1 MILGR
6 GIAQTE
12 EDLIAEYECFLR
24 DNQQQATSVVLQ
36 RLCGA
41 PQVMRFRIGKPIWE
55 WGDEDILGLY
65 QDRGKSTWYGYS
77 DFLAFLLFRGYR
89 RATLSLLRQLPTELG
104 RHHRK
109 ALQPYRQRLQET
121 CQALHYY
128 SSRVGAELNLLIW
141 LLARL
146 GKPLDELTRADFE
159 LFQQE
164 YQGWYR
170 ETGQR
175 TDNRPNS
182 RLTRLERYL
191 VHWGVIPEA
200 KIVFRHEEHFA
211 QLRHEPIRQAILIHM
226 QWCDAKYRPSSIHSR
241 RAVLLN
247 FFLWFQERYP
257 ACPRLNHVTR
267 RVALEYSRFLK
278 EKVEAG
284 IYSRKYRNDL
294 YRGMRLFFDFV
305 IDEDLETSPDRN
317 PFGKNDLPPDPDP
330 LPRYISDG
338 ELRMVME
345 YCNQDASLK
354 EKTLVITL
362 LHTGLR
368 ASELANLA
376 VSDIVQIQGKWKLHV
391 REGKGLKDRIIPLTP
406 KCLETLQIWQE
417 KGWEKINDNL
427 FTRFGRVWQGGATV
441 CSIIRELGLRV
452 GIHGLTPHRFR
463 HTFAVSLLNYGMR
476 ESALQ
481 KIMGHTTLNMT
492 LEYAR
497 ILDHTVEQAFNK
509 AVEQMQA
516 GPLNWVPSFF
526 SSQEYS
532 VFNEADALNW
542 IRLPI
547 GYCRRNHKLHCES
560 DVKCLLCDR
569 FQVSQDDLA
578 RLEEMY
584 QRYLTLN
591 MPLKANIVLL
601 QMRLLGS
608 QNLLE
613 GQTIF
618 SGKCEHPGIEKIMSD
633 VLLTSS

>member
-6 GIAQTE
+6 GTAQTE
-12 EDLIAEYECFLR
+12 DELIAEYQRFLR

-41 PQVMRFRIGKPIWE
+41 PNVMRSRIGKPIWE
-55 WGDEDILGLY
+55 WSDEEILGLY
-65 QDRGKSTWYGYS
+65 QDRGKATWYGYS

-109 ALQPYRQRLQET
+109 ALQPYRQRLEET
-121 CQALHYY
+121 CQALHYH
-128 SSRVGAELNLLIW
+128 SFQVGAELNLLIW
-141 LLARL
+141 LLAML
-146 GKPLDELTRADFE
+146 GKPIDELTRADFK

-170 ETGQR
+170 KTGQR

-191 VHWGVIPEA
+191 VHWGIIPEA

-241 RAVLLN
+241 RAALLN

-257 ACPRLNHVTR
+257 ACPRLDQVTR
-267 RVALEYSRFLK
+267 LVALEYSRFLK

-305 IDEDLETSPDRN
+305 IDEGLETSPDRN

-330 LPRYISDG
+330 LPRYISDC

-345 YCNQDASLK
+345 YCDKGASLK
-354 EKTLVITL
+354 EKTVVITL

-406 KCLETLQIWQE
+406 TCLETLQTWQE
-417 KGWEKINDNL
+417 KGWEKINNNL
-427 FTRFGRVWQGGATV
+427 FTHFGRVWEGGSTV

-452 GIHGLTPHRFR
+452 GVHGLTPHRFR

-481 KIMGHTTLNMT
+481 KVMGHTTLNMT

-497 ILDHTVEQAFNK
+497 ILDQTVEQAFNK

-526 SSQEYS
+526 SSKEYS

-542 IRLPI
+542 IRLPV

-578 RLEEMY
+578 RLEEMH

-591 MPLKANIVLL
+591 MPLKANVVLS

-608 QNLLE
+608 QNHLE

-618 SGKCEHPGIEKIMSD
+618 SENCEHPCFEKVMSD

>member
-1 MILGR
+1 
-6 GIAQTE
+6 
-12 EDLIAEYECFLR
+12 
-24 DNQQQATSVVLQ
+24 
-36 RLCGA
+36 
-41 PQVMRFRIGKPIWE
+41 MRSRIGKPVWD
-55 WGDEDILGLY
+55 WSDEEILGLY
-65 QDRGKSTWYGYS
+65 QARSKATWYGYS

-109 ALQPYRQRLQET
+109 ALRPYLQRLGES
-121 CQALHYY
+121 CQALHYR
-128 SSRVGAELNLLIW
+128 SARVGAELNLLIW
-141 LLARL
+141 LLAMV
-146 GKPLDELTRADFE
+146 GKPVAELTRGDFE

-175 TDNRPNS
+175 TDNLPNS

-191 VHWGVIPEA
+191 VHWKIIPAA

-211 QLRHEPIRQAILIHM
+211 QLQHEPIRQAILIHM

-241 RAVLLN
+241 RAALLN

-257 ACPRLNHVTR
+257 VCSRLDQVTR
-267 RVALEYSRFLK
+267 LVALAYARFLN

-284 IYSRKYRNDL
+284 VYSRKYRNDL
-294 YRGMRLFFDFV
+294 YRGMRQFFDFV
-305 IDEDLETSPDRN
+305 IDEGLETSPDRN
-317 PFGKNDLPPDPDP
+317 PFGKNDLPSDPDP
-330 LPRYISDG
+330 VPRYISDR

-345 YCNQDASLK
+345 YCNKNASLK
-354 EKTLVITL
+354 EKTVVLTL

-376 VSDIVQIQGKWKLHV
+376 VSDIVQIQSKWKLHV
-391 REGKGLKDRIIPLTP
+391 REGKGLKDRLIPLTP
-406 KCLETLQIWQE
+406 KCLEALQTWQE

-427 FTRFGRVWQGGATV
+427 FTRYGRVWQGGSTV
-441 CSIIRELGLRV
+441 CSIIRELGLRAGV
-452 GIHGLTPHRFR
+452 HGLTPHRFR

-481 KIMGHTTLNMT
+481 KVMGHTTLNMT

-497 ILDHTVEQAFNK
+497 ILDQTVEQAFNK
-509 AVEQMQA
+509 AVEQMQV

-542 IRLPI
+542 IRLPV

-569 FQVSQDDLA
+569 FQVSPDDLA

-584 QRYLTLN
+584 QRYLALG
-591 MPLKANIVLL
+591 MPLKANVVLS

-608 QNLLE
+608 SNPLE
-613 GQTIF
+613 AQAVFTEN
-618 SGKCEHPGIEKIMSD
+618 CEQPCFEKVESD
-633 VLLTSS
+633 ALLTSSSCSRSS